1 MQADSFPSEP
11 PGKDKRRLVEQEWS
25 DPEGKSG
32 QRGGFR
38 GRQGLIVTD
47 LCPQGP
53 EETEAALIYL
63 GNRRK
68 MVEQKSGVT

>member
-1 MQADSFPSEP
+1 M
-11 PGKDKRRLVEQEWS
+11 G

-53 EETEAALIYL
+53 EETEATLIYL
-63 GNRRK
+63 ENRRK